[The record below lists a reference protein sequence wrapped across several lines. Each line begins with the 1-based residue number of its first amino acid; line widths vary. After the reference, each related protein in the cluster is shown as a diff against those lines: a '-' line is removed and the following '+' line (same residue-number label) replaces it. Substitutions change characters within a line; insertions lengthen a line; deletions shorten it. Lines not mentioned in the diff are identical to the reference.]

1 MLDQRWLNN
10 IKAPQCENTMEDD
23 EALSDIYGKGFLSKY
38 KCPKRLVLNLAIWYY
53 LVLFGAIRYY
63 LALLSAI

>member
-1 MLDQRWLNN
+1 M
-10 IKAPQCENTMEDD
+10 
-23 EALSDIYGKGFLSKY
+23 ALKMGCRGRGSVIPAAVKTPDNK
-38 KCPKRLVLNLAIWYY
+38 LAGTKPCH

>member
-1 MLDQRWLNN
+1 MGSYFGFVCMILSLMFDSE
-10 IKAPQCENTMEDD
+10 KAYDVDD
-23 EALSDIYGKGFLSKY
+23 SIWNYLSGRLKIW
-38 KCPKRLVLNLAIWYY
+38 LVLNLAIWYY